1 MSQKN
6 PENQW
11 VDEFQK
17 GSVRAL
23 GRLITLSENQ
33 DDRLLNLMVPLY
45 SKIGNAKV
53 MGITGPPGAGKST
66 IISQFVRQIRKSG
79 KTVAVIAVDPMSPF
93 TGGSLLGDRI
103 RLADHFN
110 DDGVFIRSLSTR
122 GRLGGLSASTRQ
134 VVHLVDAFGFD
145 YVIVE
150 TVGVGQNEVDVKDI
164 VDMVTLVLVPES
176 GDGIQ
181 VLKAGIIE
189 AADCYVVNKSERNGA
204 GKLKSEIELMLD
216 MSGRKGVG
224 LMEVTHDR
232 TASYEELF
240 ALIED
245 YFLAHEELIKERR
258 RKFGVRTAELLME
271 NIILGELRTWL
282 SGSFPKNANPYEFVK
297 NYLKNRRGTLFSSS
311 NE

>member
-1 MSQKN
+1 MSDKS
-6 PENQW
+6 PEKQW
-11 VDEFQK
+11 VEEFQK
-17 GSVRAL
+17 GSIRAL

-45 SKIGNAKV
+45 PKIGNARV

-66 IISQFVRQIRKSG
+66 IISQFVSQIRKAG
-79 KTVAVIAVDPMSPF
+79 KRVAVIAVDPMSPF
-93 TGGSLLGDRI
+93 TGGALLGDRI

-110 DDGVFIRSLSTR
+110 DEGVFIRSLSSR

-216 MSGRKGVG
+216 MSGRKEVG
-224 LMEVTHDR
+224 LKEVTHDR

-240 ALIED
+240 SLID
-245 YFLAHEELIKERR
+245 NYFVTHADLIKKRR
-258 RKFGVRTAELLME
+258 QNFGIRTAELLME
-271 NIILGELRTWL
+271 NKILEELRVWL
-282 SGSFPKNANPYEFVK
+282 SKSFSKDANPYEFVK
-297 NYLKNRRGTLFSSS
+297 SYLKNHKGSLFSS